1 MINDD
6 EKNEIAPRKSW
17 SHFKLTRKV
26 FFLVIATILIWTLGL
41 DEWIEYYIELGI
53 YHYKVLASLPG
64 IIFLGHSWLKESSL
78 RYLKIESY
86 WNE

>member
-26 FFLVIATILIWTLGL
+26 FFLVIATIVIWTLGL

-53 YHYKVLASLPG
+53 YHYKV
-64 IIFLGHSWLKESSL
+64 
-78 RYLKIESY
+78 
-86 WNE
+86 